1 MHEGRLARDYRHNI
15 MGVLNA
21 TKCNV
26 KDDTILA
33 VIDIII
39 KKNVIDRVSCLNKG

>member
-39 KKNVIDRVSCLNKG
+39 NVINRVSCLNKG